1 MTKLLRFLVSPLLNE
16 RGSISTIGKNTLAD
30 GIGQT
35 ANLQLVA
42 TVGASEIVTG
52 VVTFS
57 AASSGVIDIASSVT
71 LTIPSGNTISNVY
84 LRVVG
89 ETLANHLANE
99 TLTINNDFPSGGD
112 LIVTSFQI
120 TVT

>member
-1 MTKLLRFLVSPLLNE
+1 MA
-16 RGSISTIGKNTLAD
+16 ISTIGKNTLAD

-42 TVGASEIVTG
+42 TVGASEIATG
-52 VVTFS
+52 EVTFS
-57 AASSGVIDIASSVT
+57 TASSGVIDIDPSVT
-71 LTIPSGNTISNVY
+71 LTIPEGNTISNVY

-89 ETLANHLANE
+89 ETLANSLANE